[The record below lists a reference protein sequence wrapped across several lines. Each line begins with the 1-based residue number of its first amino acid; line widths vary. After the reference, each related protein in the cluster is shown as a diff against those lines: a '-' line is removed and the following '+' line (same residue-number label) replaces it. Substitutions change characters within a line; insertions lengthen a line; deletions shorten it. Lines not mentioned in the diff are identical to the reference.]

1 MYLELHPPE
10 CSTTLSYVAAASVHR
25 VLALLVLAA
34 TCAAAG
40 VAQDGGGH
48 IVISP
53 IAGTPATT
61 STAVSTA
68 ETEGA
73 RSSTKGEQGSAAAG
87 PAAEE
92 GAAAGTD
99 GTAEA
104 LARNITNTLEL
115 SLRLAAASR
124 IELADFIFPHVSLER
139 ARYYYEEVGAAK
151 AVYGSVARAPE
162 GGYRVTTALWTSD
175 RPDAPSTREYRV
187 ERVLDVFDV
196 ANEIAIQIASEV
208 VGRDLSFGTV
218 RIENANWLPGYGVYV
233 DGNLVARNQREV
245 RVLAGTRQV
254 IIARPGELGDEPLQT
269 FSVAVPA
276 DQTVPVTLESPAEE
290 SVDDA
295 DGPPS
300 PATADTTEATAA
312 TLQRTGRLVV
322 ETAPDGAEVLLD
334 DRVIGTTPLNRFG
347 VPEGRYELVVRRSW
361 FRPVTRVVDVTA
373 DQESAVTIDMEVDPD
388 HPEVAE
394 HLVNPGMAGIAGLGM
409 TALQAAVIGLNPFMT
424 AGGFPGS
431 VAPVDAFV
439 KIGIVRPSHL
449 IAAPERESAIV
460 SGLSFGLSAVTA
472 STMLYQDYLRNNV
485 EEYHTTIEYR
495 IADITWIV
503 GALGV
508 VGLELYDLAFAPS
521 AARRR
526 NADTIE
532 QIRQSG
538 SLPRSEQREPSG
550 LTMELGGSALTRIGY
565 TFPLVRHFLYG
576 HASLGAAATG
586 IGPVK
591 IGPTLMIRTEWY
603 PLGHLAGVTRPYLA
617 PSLVVESDLE
627 TFGMS
632 VGYDF
637 GVKWLTSLG
646 NFSLGSRA
654 LWGLRRRIAG
664 VSFYA
669 GVQL

>member
-1 MYLELHPPE
+1 M
-10 CSTTLSYVAAASVHR
+10 AAST
-25 VLALLVLAA
+25 AA
-34 TCAAAG
+34 
-40 VAQDGGGH
+40 
-48 IVISP
+48 
-53 IAGTPATT
+53 
-61 STAVSTA
+61 
-68 ETEGA
+68 
-73 RSSTKGEQGSAAAG
+73 RGEQNDAAAG
-87 PAAEE
+87 PVGSAAEE
-92 GAAAGTD
+92 GAPAGAD

-115 SLRLAAASR
+115 SLRLAAAAR
-124 IELADFIFPHVSLER
+124 VELADFIFPHLSLAR
-139 ARYYYEEVGAAK
+139 ARYYYEEVGAAQ
-151 AVYGSVARAPE
+151 AIYGSIARAPE
-162 GGYRVTTALWTSD
+162 GGYLVTAGLWTSD
-175 RPDAPSTREYRV
+175 RPDAPSSREYRV
-187 ERVLDVFDV
+187 ERVPDVFDV
-196 ANEIAIQIASEV
+196 ADEIAIEIASEV

-218 RIENANWLPGYGVYV
+218 RIDNTDWLPGYGVYV

-276 DQTVPVTLESPAEE
+276 DQTVSVTLESPAEE

-300 PATADTTEATAA
+300 PATADATDAPTATGGSADSAAQQTAA

-347 VPEGRYELVVRRSW
+347 VPEGRYELVVRRPW

-373 DQESAVTIDMEVDPD
+373 DQESAVTVDMEVDPD

-409 TALQAAVIGLNPFMT
+409 TALQAAVSGLNPFMT

-576 HASLGAAATG
+576 HASLGAAVTG

-591 IGPTLMIRTEWY
+591 AGPTLMIRTEWY

-632 VGYDF
+632 AGYDF

-654 LWGLRRRIAG
+654 LWGLRRRIEG